1 MFTLI
6 IGAVMQSQPLNA
18 FWHIPWLKPLNDA
31 QAWNRLV
38 QTVHPL
44 WSLTEIRA
52 KVLRVVWE
60 CNDVFSLY
68 LKPNRLFKGFTPG
81 QHIALQLELDGVR
94 KARYFSLSNAVKGN
108 GELRLSI
115 KINPAGSV
123 SKAASL
129 LKPGQIV
136 RISQASGSFA
146 SAPIEQALLLISA
159 GSGITPMLSL
169 LHSWSPL
176 ANKPKVVLVHSCQT
190 AEQLILA
197 NELQTLVHSWPE
209 LQVLTHFSAEQ
220 GRLSIEQIA
229 QWVPDIAER
238 TTLLCGP
245 VPFMAMIQSYFEQH
259 GLSHQLEQEF
269 FGQLN
274 FSADPNAEQFTVFNA
289 DAQASFDAKN
299 GQSLLEAAESAGLK
313 PKHGCR
319 RGICMSC
326 QCKKISGVV
335 MNQLT
340 QIASSN
346 DEEWIQLCV
355 STPLSNL
362 QLEH

>member
-1 MFTLI
+1 MH
-6 IGAVMQSQPLNA
+6 SSPLSA
-18 FWHIPWLKPLNDA
+18 FWNISWLKPLNDA
-31 QAWNRLV
+31 HAWNRLV
-38 QTVHPL
+38 QTINPL

-52 KVLRVVWE
+52 KVLRVEWE
-60 CNDVFSLY
+60 CADVFSLY
-68 LKPNRLFKGFTPG
+68 LKPNHLFEGFTPG

-94 KARYFSLSNAVKGN
+94 KARYFSLSNAVQGN

-115 KINPAGSV
+115 KINPAGTV

-136 RISQASGSFA
+136 RISQASGSFGN
-146 SAPIEQALLLISA
+146 APNEQPLLLISA

-169 LHSWSPL
+169 LHHWAQL
-176 ANKPKVVLVHSCQT
+176 ANKPKVILVHSCQS

-197 NELQTLVHSWPE
+197 QELQTLVHSWPE
-209 LQVLTHFSAEQ
+209 LQVHTHFSAEQ
-220 GRLSIEQIA
+220 GRMGIEQLTRL
-229 QWVPDIAER
+229 VPDIAER
-238 TTLLCGP
+238 TTYLCGP
-245 VPFMAMIQSYFEQH
+245 APFMAMIETYFEQH
-259 GLSHQLEQEF
+259 GLSEQLEQEY

-274 FSADPNAEQFTVFNA
+274 FSADPNAEQFTIFNA
-289 DAQASFDAKN
+289 DAEASFDAKN

-362 QLEH
+362 QIEH

>member
-1 MFTLI
+1 MH
-6 IGAVMQSQPLNA
+6 SQPLNA
-18 FWHIPWLKPLNDA
+18 FWNIQWLKPLNDA

-38 QTVHPL
+38 QTINPL

-60 CNDVFSLY
+60 CSDVFSLY
-68 LKPNRLFKGFTPG
+68 LKPNHLFKGFTPG
-81 QHIALQLELDGVR
+81 QHIALQLELDGAR
-94 KARYFSLSNAVKGN
+94 KARYFSLSNAVQAN

-115 KINPAGSV
+115 KINPNGSV

-146 SAPIEQALLLISA
+146 SGPIERPVLLISA

-169 LHSWSPL
+169 LHSWSQL
-176 ANKPKVVLVHSCQT
+176 TDKPNVVLVHSCQS

-197 NELQTLVHSWPE
+197 KELQTLVHSWPE
-209 LQVLTHFSAEQ
+209 LQVHTHFSAEH
-220 GRLSIEQIA
+220 GRMSIEQLSRL
-229 QWVPDIAER
+229 VPDMATR
-238 TTLLCGP
+238 KTYLCGP
-245 VPFMAMIQSYFEQH
+245 VPFMAMIE
-259 GLSHQLEQEF
+259 SHFAQQGWSAQLEQEY
-269 FGQLN
+269 FGQLS

-289 DAQASFDAKN
+289 EAEASFDAKN

>member
-1 MFTLI
+1 MDT
-6 IGAVMQSQPLNA
+6 QPLSA
-18 FWHIPWLKPLNDA
+18 FWQISWLKPLNDA
-31 QAWNRLV
+31 HAWNRLV
-38 QTVHPL
+38 QSVSPL

-52 KVLRVVWE
+52 KVLRVEWE
-60 CNDVFSLY
+60 CADVFSLY
-68 LKPNRLFKGFTPG
+68 LKPNHLFKGFTPG
-81 QHIALQLELDGVR
+81 QHIALQLELNGVR
-94 KARYFSLSNAVKGN
+94 KARYFSLSNTVKGN

-115 KINPAGSV
+115 KINPTGSV

-146 SAPIEQALLLISA
+146 SGPIKRPILLVSA

-169 LHSWSPL
+169 LHCWSQL
-176 ANKPKVVLVHSCQT
+176 TDKPKVVLVHTCQS
-190 AEQLILA
+190 AGQLILA
-197 NELQTLVHSWPE
+197 QELQTLVHSWPQ
-209 LQVLTHFSAEQ
+209 LQVHTHFSAEQ
-220 GRLSIEQIA
+220 GRISIEQLTDL
-229 QWVPDIAER
+229 VPDIADR
-238 TTLLCGP
+238 QTYLCGP
-245 VPFMAMIQSYFEQH
+245 TPFMAKIQNYFEQH
-259 GLSHQLEQEF
+259 GLSDQLEQEY
-269 FGQLN
+269 FGQLS

-289 DAQASFDAKN
+289 SAEASFDAKQ

-313 PKHGCR
+313 PTHGCR

>member
-1 MFTLI
+1 MNT
-6 IGAVMQSQPLNA
+6 QPLSA
-18 FWHIPWLKPLNDA
+18 FWQIPWLKPLNDA
-31 QAWNRLV
+31 PAWNRLV
-38 QTVHPL
+38 QSVSPL

-52 KVLRVVWE
+52 KVLRVEWE
-60 CNDVFSLY
+60 CADVFSLY
-68 LKPNRLFKGFTPG
+68 LKPNHLFKGFKPG
-81 QHIALQLELDGVR
+81 QHIALQLELNGAR

-108 GELRLSI
+108 GELRISI
-115 KINPAGSV
+115 KINPTGSV

-146 SAPIEQALLLISA
+146 SGPTERPILLVSA

-169 LHSWSPL
+169 LHSWSQL
-176 ANKPKVVLVHSCQT
+176 TDKPKVVLVHTCQS
-190 AEQLILA
+190 AGQLILA
-197 NELQTLVHSWPE
+197 QELQTLVHSWPE
-209 LQVLTHFSAEQ
+209 LQVHTHFSAEQ
-220 GRLSIEQIA
+220 GRISIEQLTDL
-229 QWVPDIAER
+229 VPDIADR
-238 TTLLCGP
+238 QTYLCGST
-245 VPFMAMIQSYFEQH
+245 PFMAKIQNYFEQH
-259 GLSHQLEQEF
+259 GLSDQLEQEY
-269 FGQLN
+269 FGQLS
-274 FSADPNAEQFTVFNA
+274 FSADPNAEQFTIFNA
-289 DAQASFDAKN
+289 DAQASFDAMN

-313 PKHGCR
+313 PTHGCR

-340 QIASSN
+340 QTASSN

>member
-1 MFTLI
+1 MH
-6 IGAVMQSQPLNA
+6 SQPLSA
-18 FWHIPWLKPLNDA
+18 FWQTPWLKPLNDA

-38 QTVHPL
+38 QTVNPL

-52 KVLRVVWE
+52 NVQRVVWE
-60 CNDVFSLY
+60 CADVFSLY
-68 LKPNRLFKGFTPG
+68 LKPNRLFKGFVPG
-81 QHIALQLELDGVR
+81 QHIALQLELDGAR
-94 KARYFSLSNAVKGN
+94 KARYFSLSHAVQAN

-115 KINPAGSV
+115 KINPNGSV

-146 SAPIEQALLLISA
+146 SGPIQQPILLLSA

-169 LHSWSPL
+169 LHSWSRL
-176 ANKPKVVLVHSCQT
+176 ADKPKVILVHSCQS

-209 LQVLTHFSAEQ
+209 LQVHTHFSAEQ
-220 GRLSIEQIA
+220 GRLGIEQLT
-229 QWVPDIAER
+229 QLVPDLAER
-238 TTLLCGP
+238 KTYLCGP
-245 VPFMAMIQSYFEQH
+245 AAFMAMVQAHYEQN
-259 GLSHQLEQEF
+259 GLQGQLEQEY
-269 FGQLN
+269 FGQLS
-274 FSADPNAEQFTVFNA
+274 FKADPDAELFTVFNA
-289 DAQASFDAKN
+289 DAKASFDAKN
-299 GQSLLEAAESAGLK
+299 GQSLLDAAESAGLK
-313 PKHGCR
+313 PNSGCR

-335 MNQLT
+335 MNRLT
-340 QIASSN
+340 QITSGN

-362 QLEH
+362 QIEH

>member
-1 MFTLI
+1 MNSNSL
-6 IGAVMQSQPLNA
+6 SA
-18 FWHIPWLKPLNDA
+18 FWNISWLKPLNDA
-31 QAWNRLV
+31 HAWNRLV
-38 QTVHPL
+38 QTVKPL

-52 KVLRVVWE
+52 KVLRIEWE

-68 LKPNRLFKGFTPG
+68 LKPNHLFSGFTPG

-94 KARYFSLSNAVKGN
+94 KARYFSLSSAVKGN

-115 KINPAGSV
+115 KINPNGTV

-129 LKPGQIV
+129 LKAGQIV

-146 SAPIEQALLLISA
+146 SGPIERPVLLISA

-169 LHSWSPL
+169 LHSWSQL
-176 ANKPKVVLVHSCQT
+176 TDKPKVVLIHSCQS
-190 AEQLILA
+190 AEQFILA
-197 NELQTLVHSWPE
+197 KELQTLVHSWPE
-209 LQVLTHFSAEQ
+209 LQVHTHFSAKQ
-220 GRLSIEQIA
+220 GRISIKQLIDL
-229 QWVPDIAER
+229 VPDIADR
-238 TTLLCGP
+238 KTYLCGP
-245 VPFMAMIQSYFEQH
+245 TPFMAMIQSYFEQK
-259 GLSHQLEQEF
+259 GLSTQLEQEY
-269 FGQLN
+269 FGQLS

-289 DAQASFDAKN
+289 EAQASFDAKN

-313 PKHGCR
+313 PTHGCR